1 MQRHHVFLYVLVIIV
16 VWVSLFVLLFRE
28 RLNEGARNAHLLHIR
43 KPVGLIT
50 YTFHGGSKAVPE
62 AKKDGE
68 DPDSMTI
75 AGLAHCINCIRSL
88 ISDALYTNRMA
99 ILPPPGMMLQT
110 SHNQGLGPIDQ
121 KKTWADYFDLSRLVT
136 QKVIMDPTNLD
147 YHQFEPIRGTVPD
160 AVYVEADVN
169 RDDLKAMDDPL
180 IAVSHFQ
187 HPKYDPNKKIKF
199 IACDCQEYSNYINAG
214 DYETYDLARAFKPS
228 DQVIQYS
235 KMAHHDLMHDASH
248 MQKLVC
254 VHVRRGDILNWEDT
268 VYGNGFTGHH
278 IDQMTQGPFIAK
290 ALKEKIVKTSEHVT
304 IMIFTNETSETWM
317 TNTAKALKEAGYT
330 QVKFESSL
338 PTFKRIR
345 EETKDTFLCYEVA
358 KQLFRKGDIR
368 IATAEDRL
376 GPSTHKLMDYL

>member
-1 MQRHHVFLYVLVIIV
+1 MYALVILV
-16 VWVSLFVLLFRE
+16 VWVALFVLLFRE

-50 YTFHGGSKAVPE
+50 YTFHGGSKATPE

-75 AGLAHCINCIRSL
+75 AGLAHCVNCIRSL

-136 QKVIMDPTNLD
+136 QKVIMDPTTLD
-147 YHQFEPIRGTVPD
+147 YHQFEPIRGTVPG
-160 AVYVEADVN
+160 AKYVEADVN
-169 RDDLKAMDDPL
+169 RDDLKAMDDHL

-187 HPKYDPNKKIKF
+187 HPKYDPNKGIKF
-199 IACDCQEYSNYINAG
+199 IACDCQNYSNYINAG
-214 DYETYDLARAFKPS
+214 DYETYDIARAFKPS
-228 DQVIQYS
+228 EKVIQHA
-235 KMAHHDLMHDASH
+235 KMAQHDLMHDASH

-254 VHVRRGDILNWEDT
+254 IHVRRGDILDWVQTQYFGLIGTQIDT
-268 VYGNGFTGHH
+268 
-278 IDQMTQGPFIAK
+278 MTQGPFIAK
-290 ALKEKIVKTSEHVT
+290 ALKEKIVKTNENVT

-317 TNTAKALKEAGYT
+317 DNTAKALKEVGYT
-330 QVKFESSL
+330 QVKFESTL
-338 PTFKRIR
+338 PTFQRIR
-345 EETKDTFLCYEVA
+345 EETKDTFFCYEVA

-376 GPSTHKLMDYL
+376 GPSTHKLMDYFS